1 MQTDIA
7 SISTKGQFVI
17 PRPFRDILKLSAGT
31 KMVIMCDGKH
41 LLLKP
46 ISRPDAKEYKV
57 SSFAVSPSL
66 PPPSNPPPSHPLSS
80 ADSGRGEGEKGT
92 PRRLPFVSMSP

>member
-17 PRPFRDILKLSAGT
+17 PRRFREILKVSAGS
-31 KMVIMCDGKH
+31 KMVMMCDGTH

-46 ISRPDAKEYKV
+46 ISRPDAKAFK
-57 SSFAVSPSL
+57 AVIDGVNAL
-66 PPPSNPPPSHPLSS
+66 
-80 ADSGRGEGEKGT
+80 AKKAAAKKAKGGRK
-92 PRRLPFVSMSP
+92 

>member
-17 PRPFRDILKLSAGT
+17 PRQFREILKLTTGSKLA
-31 KMVIMCDGKH
+31 VVCDGKH

-46 ISRPDAKEYKV
+46 IPRPDEKAFKAVIDGADEWTKKAAAKK
-57 SSFAVSPSL
+57 AKG
-66 PPPSNPPPSHPLSS
+66 
-80 ADSGRGEGEKGT
+80 GRK
-92 PRRLPFVSMSP
+92 

>member
-17 PRPFRDILKLSAGT
+17 PRPFRDILKLTTGS

-41 LLLKP
+41 LLLKVP
-46 ISRPDAKEYKV
+46 VTLAEAVLGAKIDVPTPKGT
-57 SSFAVSPSL
+57 VSPSAI
-66 PPPSNPPPSHPLSS
+66 SS
-80 ADSGRGEGEKGT
+80 
-92 PRRLPFVSMSP
+92 